1 MISACPAHSR
11 EMTGRHDWIQTVLM
25 DLLWILGIEALYNAR
40 PEERGRLVPNI
51 TVNVGA
57 TSMYI
62 EVTAPF
68 DEPVNMYR
76 AGQEKRDK
84 YLTSERS
91 SPYWLGLLGPGSP
104 KTTSS
109 GRLYTS
115 PITDG
120 TPPGCGWEYQPSK
133 TAAAWPKDSSS
144 CDGGPPARPSSD
156 CRRPDRDGYKGF
168 RISSESYF
176 NHRWHIFR
184 LHTPTTS
191 FSLIKLGQF
200 LSFSVIFKTFY

>member
-1 MISACPAHSR
+1 MPRPLKRDDRKARLDSDRPDGPPLDLGNRGSLQCQTRGAWPSCPSHHCQRGGGFNVHRSHRPLRRAGEYVPRGPGEEGQVPHLG
-11 EMTGRHDWIQTVLM
+11 EIFP
-25 DLLWILGIEALYNAR
+25 LL
-40 PEERGRLVPNI
+40 
-51 TVNVGA
+51 VGA
-57 TSMYI
+57 FGSWI
-62 EVTAPF
+62 SENDAIWTALHIPHHRW
-68 DEPVNMYR
+68 N
-76 AGQEKRDK
+76 A
-84 YLTSERS
+84 S
-91 SPYWLGLLGPGSP
+91 
-104 KTTSS
+104 
-109 GRLYTS
+109 RLWMG
-115 PITDG
+115 I
-120 TPPGCGWEYQPSK
+120 QPSK